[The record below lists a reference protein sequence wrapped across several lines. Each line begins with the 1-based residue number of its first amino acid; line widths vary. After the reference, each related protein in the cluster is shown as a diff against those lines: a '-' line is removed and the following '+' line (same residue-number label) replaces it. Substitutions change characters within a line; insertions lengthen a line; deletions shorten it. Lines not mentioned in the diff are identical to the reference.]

1 MQRKNVLGMVK
12 HYLNYLTDVMSHQ
25 WNDPALT
32 DFGEN
37 HEYTFAELATEMVKL
52 HVLFE
57 QLGIKR
63 GDKIAL
69 AGRNCAN
76 WAVAYLAITSYEG
89 VVVSILQDFTAD
101 DIAHLLDHSDSDLL
115 FVGPYVWKELQNKA
129 LPKRLKA
136 ALSLEDWRP
145 LYTAKDAPMP
155 SKEEW
160 EAAFKAKYPR
170 PLMPEDI
177 HFAADPDAVSL
188 INYTSGSTGS
198 PKGVMLNGRSISNNI
213 EIGMKILPVDP
224 GQRIVSMLPLAHMF
238 GQACE
243 LLYPLCCGTHIYFLT
258 KSPTPSILLKA
269 LKEVQ
274 PYLVVTVPLVIE
286 KIYKKNL
293 DPTLSKWIIRM
304 FWHTPIIG
312 AILKSRVKSGLRS
325 AFGGRLRYFICGGA
339 AMNPIVEKCLMDIHF
354 PLSIGYG
361 MTECGPLIGGNP
373 PKYFKARSGG
383 VPVMNMDVKI
393 DNPNEAGIGEILV
406 KGENVMLGY
415 YKNPEATKAVFTE
428 DGWMRTGDLGR
439 LDKKKNIYIKGRCKT
454 MFLGASGQN
463 IYPEEIEDK
472 LNNQEAVGE
481 SLIVEREGKLVA
493 LVFPDETLT
502 KRMTLDE
509 IQQLMKENLQKLNSL
524 IPSYSKVSDIEVQ
537 EQPFEKTPKKSIK
550 RFLYK

>member
-1 MQRKNVLGMVK
+1 MQN
-12 HYLNYLTDVMSHQ
+12 HYLHYLTNVMSHQ
-25 WNDPALT
+25 WSDPALT
-32 DFGEN
+32 DYGED
-37 HEYTFAELATEMVKL
+37 HEYSFGGLAVEMLRL
-52 HVLFE
+52 HTLFE

-76 WAVAYLAITSYEG
+76 WAVAYLAVAAYEG
-89 VVVSILQDFTAD
+89 VVVSILQDFTAE
-101 DIAHLLDHSDSDLL
+101 DIAHLLDHSDSEML
-115 FVGPYVWKELQNKA
+115 FVGPYVWKELQKQTMPA
-129 LPKRLKA
+129 RLKA
-136 ALSLEDWRP
+136 AISLEDWEI
-145 LYTAKDAPMP
+145 LYHNEKTQVP
-155 SKEEW
+155 STEEL
-160 EAAFKAKYPR
+160 EAAFKTKYPHGVE
-170 PLMPEDI
+170 PENV
-177 HFAADPDAVSL
+177 HFSADPDALAL

-198 PKGVMLNGRSISNNI
+198 PKGVMLNGRAISNNI

-224 GQRIVSMLPLAHMF
+224 GQRLVSMLPLAHMF
-238 GQACE
+238 GQVCE
-243 LLYPLCCGTHIYFLT
+243 LLYPLCSGTHIYFLT

-269 LKEVQ
+269 LKDVQ

-293 DPTLSKWIIRM
+293 DPMLSKWVIRM

-312 AILKSRVKSGLRS
+312 AILKSRVKSGLRN
-325 AFGGRLRYFICGGA
+325 AFGGKLRYFICGGA
-339 AMNPIVEKCLMDIHF
+339 AINPIVEKCLMDIHF

-361 MTECGPLIGGNP
+361 MTECAPLIGGNP

-383 VPVMNMDVKI
+383 APVMNTEVKI

-406 KGENVMLGY
+406 KGENVMMGY

-481 SLIVEREGKLVA
+481 SLIVEREGKLIA

-509 IQQLMKENLQKLNSL
+509 IQAIMKANLEKLNHL
-524 IPSYSKVSDIEVQ
+524 IPSYSKVSNIEVQ
-537 EQPFEKTPKKSIK
+537 DKPFEKTPKKSIK

>member
-1 MQRKNVLGMVK
+1 MQRKNVFGMVK

-76 WAVAYLAITSYEG
+76 WAAAYLAITSYEG

-238 GQACE
+238 GQVCE

>member
-1 MQRKNVLGMVK
+1 MQR
-12 HYLNYLTDVMSHQ
+12 HYLHYLTDVMSHQ
-25 WNDPALT
+25 WNDAALT
-32 DFGEN
+32 DYGEN
-37 HEYTFAELATEMVKL
+37 HEYTFGELATEMLRL

-76 WAVAYLAITSYEG
+76 WAVAYLAIAAYEG
-89 VVVSILQDFTAD
+89 VCVSILQDFTAE

-115 FVGPYVWKELQNKA
+115 FVGPYVWKELQNQT

-136 ALSLEDWRP
+136 ALSLEDWRV
-145 LYTAKDAPMP
+145 LYLGKDAKGK
-155 SKEEW
+155 SEELW
-160 EAAFKAKYPR
+160 NHVDAAFKAKYPKG
-170 PLMPEDI
+170 LKPEDVR
-177 HFAADPDAVSL
+177 FTADENNLAL

-213 EIGMKILPVDP
+213 EVGMKMLPVDP
-224 GQRIVSMLPLAHMF
+224 GQRLVSMLPLAHMF
-238 GQACE
+238 GQVCE
-243 LLYPLCCGTHIYFLT
+243 LLYPLCSGTHIYFLT

-269 LKEVQ
+269 LSDVQ

-293 DPTLSKWIIRM
+293 DPLLSKRIIRM
-304 FWHTPIIG
+304 FWHTPIIST
-312 AILKSRVKSGLRS
+312 ILKSRVKKGLRN
-325 AFGGRLRYFICGGA
+325 AFGGKLRYFICGGA

-373 PKYFKARSGG
+373 PRYFKARTGG
-383 VPVMNMDVKI
+383 VPVMNMEVKI
-393 DNPNEAGIGEILV
+393 DQPNSAGIGEILV

-415 YKNPEATKAVFTE
+415 YKNPEATNAAFTE

-502 KRMTLDE
+502 KRMTLE
-509 IQQLMKENLQKLNSL
+509 EVQKIMKENLEKLNHL
-524 IPSYSKVSDIEVQ
+524 IPSYSKVSNIEVQ
-537 EQPFEKTPKKSIK
+537 DKPFEHTPKKSIK